1 VKYSLGTVRSKLYES
16 GKRVV
21 VKGTYEILGDE
32 VSHDPS
38 FNSVAWAGGKGLEV
52 FLELGFS
59 LRRRGFGREF
69 SLLLEVKEKKKVNC
83 K

>member
-1 VKYSLGTVRSKLYES
+1 MKYSLGIVRSKLYES

-52 FLELGFS
+52 FLELGFR
-59 LRRRGFGREF
+59 LR
-69 SLLLEVKEKKKVNC
+69 KKRVW
-83 K
+83 